1 MHKKKNDKIVSIIMN
16 CHNGEKFLNYS
27 IKSILSQTYK
37 KWELIFFDNCSDDK
51 SIENVRRYKDKRIQI
66 HSSKKFLKLYHAR
79 NEALKKTKG
88 KYICFLDVDDY
99 WEITKLE
106 KQVNFLENNLQYSMV
121 YSNFFIYHQN
131 KKKKYNQPDF
141 ACLNGN
147 ITNRILKKYNIGAI
161 LTACIRRNIFNKIF
175 FNKNFNIIG
184 DFDFFIRL
192 SLISKI
198 SCIKEPLAN
207 YRLHNNN
214 YSTKKI
220 DEHIEELK
228 FWLKKNKKKFKKLR
242 MSLFYQKVYLIKLR
256 IKYLIKK
263 MGV

>member
-1 MHKKKNDKIVSIIMN
+1 MVKVKNQKVSVIVN
-16 CHNGEKFLNYS
+16 CHNGQKYLNQC
-27 IKSILSQTYK
+27 INSILNQTFK
-37 KWELIFFDNCSDDK
+37 NLELIFFDNCSNDK
-51 SIENVRRYKDKRIQI
+51 SLEIIRRYKDKRIKV

-79 NEALKKTKG
+79 NEAIKKAKG

-106 KQVNFLENNLQYSMV
+106 KQVNFLEKNLQYSMV

-131 KKKKYNQPDF
+131 KKKKYTQTDF
-141 ACLNGN
+141 VCLNGN

-161 LTACIRRNIFNKIF
+161 LTACIRRNVFNKII

-192 SLISKI
+192 SLISKL

-214 YSTKKI
+214 YSKKRI
-220 DEHIEELK
+220 NEHIEELK

-242 MSLFYQKVYLIKLR
+242 MSLFYQKVYLTKLQL
-256 IKYLIKK
+256 KYLLKN